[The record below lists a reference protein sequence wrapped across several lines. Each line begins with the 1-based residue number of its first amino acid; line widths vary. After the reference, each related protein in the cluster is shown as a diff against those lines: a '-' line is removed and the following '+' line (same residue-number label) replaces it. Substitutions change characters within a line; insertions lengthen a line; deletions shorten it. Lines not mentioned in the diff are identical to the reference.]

1 MNVRMREC
9 TNVVVIDV
17 NVYAITKQN
26 CVIATHYML
35 LPNTVN
41 FHTLT
46 SKRTLLLLVL
56 LPLLFI
62 KFESVFGKNLQKS
75 SLVHTVNLSS
85 CNS

>member
-17 NVYAITKQN
+17 NVYAITEQN

-35 LPNTVN
+35 LSNTVN

-46 SKRTLLLLVL
+46 SKRTLLLLL
-56 LPLLFI
+56 LLLVI
-62 KFESVFGKNLQKS
+62 
-75 SLVHTVNLSS
+75 SLSPPPIDQI
-85 CNS
+85 